1 MKHVIPSR
9 FLKLALIA
17 DALAAA
23 ALAAAHLLLAD
34 WIAGWMQLPKDLL
47 IGTGIFLV
55 GWTALLLWLARAPR
69 AAAALVTLVIE
80 GNLLWAAGAI
90 GLLVSGVL
98 AANAWGNAYLVL
110 NAVSVLAFAA
120 LEWRGLR
127 ASAAAPQMRAARA

>member
-23 ALAAAHLLLAD
+23 ALAAAHLVVAD
-34 WIAGWMQLPKDLL
+34 WIAGWMQLPQALL
-47 IGTGIFLV
+47 LGTGAFLV
-55 GWTALLLWLARAPR
+55 GWTALLLWLAPTPRAP
-69 AAAALVTLVIE
+69 AALVTLVIE

>member
-1 MKHVIPSR
+1 MKLVQPCQL
-9 FLKLALIA
+9 LKRALAA
-17 DALAAA
+17 DALLGAAVA
-23 ALAAAHLLLAD
+23 ALHLSAAD
-34 WIAGWMQLPKDLL
+34 WIADWTQLPSALL
-47 IGTGIFLV
+47 LATGLFMLA
-55 GWTALLLWLARAPR
+55 WTALLWWLARTPR
-69 AAAALVTLVIE
+69 APVALVTLVIE
-80 GNLLWAAGAI
+80 GNLLWAAGAS